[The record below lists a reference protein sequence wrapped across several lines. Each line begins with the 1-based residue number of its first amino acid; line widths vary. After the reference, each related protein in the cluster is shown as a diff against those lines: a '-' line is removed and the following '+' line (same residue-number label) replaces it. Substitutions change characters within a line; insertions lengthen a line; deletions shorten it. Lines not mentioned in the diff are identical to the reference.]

1 MRYLF
6 SEDQEEL
13 VGVYASQ
20 LERDLCINLFVEMME
35 LRLNSRY
42 CYHMFIW
49 LIVCSLVSVYIII
62 TFGCSLSDI
71 IMQTHVM
78 WVLFFGCSIFFW
90 WLLRSQTGS
99 IWCMSSAI
107 FNEIILQ
114 AHIFFFWQQFAYYVQ
129 AFPLCCGVSAILIWR
144 CIQSLF
150 RRDHWEVCWSW
161 GYMLQWNLP
170 SLILFII
177 LVDMF

>member
-1 MRYLF
+1 VRYLF

-78 WVLFFGCSIFFW
+78 
-90 WLLRSQTGS
+90 
-99 IWCMSSAI
+99 
-107 FNEIILQ
+107 
-114 AHIFFFWQQFAYYVQ
+114 
-129 AFPLCCGVSAILIWR
+129 
-144 CIQSLF
+144 
-150 RRDHWEVCWSW
+150 
-161 GYMLQWNLP
+161 
-170 SLILFII
+170 
-177 LVDMF
+177 

>member
-78 WVLFFGCSIFFW
+78 WVLFSVVQSFFC
-90 WLLRSQTGS
+90 WLWRSQTGS
-99 IWCMSSAI
+99 IWCMISAI

-114 AHIFFFWQQFAYYVQ
+114 AHIFFSDNSLHTMYKLFLSAVEYLPFSSGDASKACFEEIIERFVD
-129 AFPLCCGVSAILIWR
+129 PGDICCNGIYQVLYFLSF
-144 CIQSLF
+144 S
-150 RRDHWEVCWSW
+150 
-161 GYMLQWNLP
+161 
-170 SLILFII
+170 
-177 LVDMF
+177 

>member
-20 LERDLCINLFVEMME
+20 LQRDLCINLFVEMME

-42 CYHMFIW
+42 CCHVY
-49 LIVCSLVSVYIII
+49 LANVCSLVSVYIFI

-78 WVLFFGCSIFFW
+78 
-90 WLLRSQTGS
+90 
-99 IWCMSSAI
+99 
-107 FNEIILQ
+107 
-114 AHIFFFWQQFAYYVQ
+114 
-129 AFPLCCGVSAILIWR
+129 
-144 CIQSLF
+144 
-150 RRDHWEVCWSW
+150 
-161 GYMLQWNLP
+161 
-170 SLILFII
+170 
-177 LVDMF
+177 